1 MTVWLY
7 NDSMANEWND
17 FVRASKNGTFLF
29 CRDFMDYHAD
39 RYKDASLVFVDKKNN
54 ICGLFP
60 ANIKGDTVYSHGGLT
75 YGGFVLNDRAVQTTV
90 NEMFVLAADYY
101 AKNYGAIKII
111 YKPVPHIY
119 HKLPSEEDLYALFRA
134 DAKLIQRGVSSALC
148 PQNHPKQRQS
158 RRGGVVRA
166 QKNNISVEEIKDADS
181 EGLKEFHNLLENIL
195 KERHNVAPV
204 HSYYE
209 MQLLM
214 NRFPNEIVLY
224 VAKYKS
230 EILAGSWVFITP
242 AVVHTQYLAASDLGK
257 KLGAE
262 DLLIDWL
269 ISERFQAAKYFDFG
283 ISTENGGSILNK
295 GLIFEKEGFG
305 ARSVCYDAYMIK
317 VDDVLEKTKGLV

>member
-134 DAKLIQRGVSSALC
+134 DAKLIQRGVSSALY
-148 PQNHPKQRQS
+148 PQNHPPYRL
-158 RRGGVVRA
+158 
-166 QKNNISVEEIKDADS
+166 D
-181 EGLKEFHNLLENIL
+181 
-195 KERHNVAPV
+195 
-204 HSYYE
+204 
-209 MQLLM
+209 
-214 NRFPNEIVLY
+214 IV
-224 VAKYKS
+224 S
-230 EILAGSWVFITP
+230 FFSQF
-242 AVVHTQYLAASDLGK
+242 AS
-257 KLGAE
+257 
-262 DLLIDWL
+262 
-269 ISERFQAAKYFDFG
+269 
-283 ISTENGGSILNK
+283 
-295 GLIFEKEGFG
+295 
-305 ARSVCYDAYMIK
+305 
-317 VDDVLEKTKGLV
+317 

>member
-1 MTVWLY
+1 MTVRQY
-7 NDSMANEWND
+7 NESTANEWNK

-39 RYKDASLVFVDKKNN
+39 RYKDASLVFMDKKNN

-75 YGGFVLNDRAVQTTV
+75 YGGFVLNNKAVQTSV
-90 NEMFVLAADYY
+90 NEMFVLAAEYY
-101 AKNYGAIKII
+101 SKNYGAEKIM

-119 HKLPSEEDLYALFRA
+119 HKLPSEEDLYALFRV
-134 DAKLIQRGVSSALC
+134 DAKLIQRGVSSALY

-166 QKNNISVEEIKDADS
+166 LKNNITVEEIKDADAG
-181 EGLKEFHNLLENIL
+181 ELKEFHYQLENIL
-195 KERHNVAPV
+195 KERHNVSPV
-204 HSYYE
+204 HSYVE

-214 NRFPNEIVLY
+214 NLFPNEIALF
-224 VAKYKS
+224 VAKYKG

-242 AVVHTQYLAASDLGK
+242 VVVHTQYLAASDLGK

-262 DLLIDWL
+262 DLLIDWM
-269 ISERFQAAKYFDFG
+269 ISERFQTVKCFDFG

-305 ARSVCYDAYMIK
+305 ARSICYDAYMIK
-317 VDDVLEKTKGLV
+317 VDEVIEKMKGLL